1 MSLTKGQ
8 KSRAVWAF
16 FVVLRPFL
24 LQTGMPALCLDSQG
38 RKGEQQGWHTT
49 ACHPSV
55 VPQPCCPLGV
65 CLALPHCPCLVL
77 CHLTAVAEHPDPL
90 IWADGFQLLSCEWLA
105 KAPDT
110 SS

>member
-38 RKGEQQGWHTT
+38 GKGKQQGWHTT
-49 ACHPSV
+49 AATLQLCPSHAAHWG
-55 VPQPCCPLGV
+55 C
-65 CLALPHCPCLVL
+65 AWL
-77 CHLTAVAEHPDPL
+77 CHTAPA
-90 IWADGFQLLSCEWLA
+90 
-105 KAPDT
+105 
-110 SS
+110 